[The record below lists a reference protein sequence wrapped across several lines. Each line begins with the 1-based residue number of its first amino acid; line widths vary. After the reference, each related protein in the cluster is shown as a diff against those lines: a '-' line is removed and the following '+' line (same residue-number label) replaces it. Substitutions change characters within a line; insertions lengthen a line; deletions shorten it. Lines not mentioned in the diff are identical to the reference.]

1 MKQLEKVGIMLAGGY
16 TKKEIACI
24 MHRSIHTIS
33 QETRVLYQ
41 RTGSRNLADITRKM
55 IAFLFHIDIDSEL
68 ASIMKQIIV
77 VTIVFGIVVTCI
89 LFPDSI
95 FNALQTSVTS
105 VINLIK

>member
-55 IAFLFHIDIDSEL
+55 ITLLFHFDIDTEL
-68 ASIMKQIIV
+68 ASILKQIIT
-77 VTIVFGIVVTCI
+77 VTIVFGIVLTCI

-95 FNALQTSVTS
+95 IKAMQSSFTSI
-105 VINLIK
+105 INLIK